1 MAIKVKVATTPKE
14 LNDVYRLRYKV
25 YVESEGYFQ
34 NIAGDLIVDQFDAL
48 PQVANIIAYSGN
60 TPVGTIRANVD
71 SEIKLPSDELYDFT
85 HYREKITTEQQA
97 KDQPV
102 KFGSA
107 GMLAIAEPYR
117 NRRDVFRALF
127 KMCSDVAYSWK
138 VTHIISTV
146 NTKTAAMYTRLGFEP
161 LCDPIWKPEIGE
173 SVVPLANEFEPVYQ
187 WAFGA
192 FSDKSEILES
202 FSGCFQCLLV
212 SAGSEIFTQG
222 SDGYEA
228 YLISKGIVNISQSD
242 EQAHETLS
250 LATLS
255 RGDMFGELSLI
266 DDGLRSATA
275 TAVSNTEL
283 IVLDRQAFW
292 QKASQDSTY
301 LKGLL
306 KILTERLRD
315 VDQRAFIYAHGNIER
330 RLHFFINKVREQ
342 AQQSKSNQQQ
352 WVARITI
359 EEFCYMAS
367 APHEQAHEYLYDLQ
381 QQGLI
386 KLSTRNITFFSQN
399 EIKPS

>member
-34 NIAGDLIVDQFDAL
+34 DISGDLIVDQFDAL

-60 TPVGTIRANVD
+60 TPIGTIRANID
-71 SEIKLPSDELYDFT
+71 SEILLPSDELYDFSE
-85 HYREKITTEQQA
+85 YRKKITEQRQT
-97 KDQPV
+97 QNLPV

-117 NRRDVFRALF
+117 NRRDVFRAMF
-127 KMCSDVAYSWK
+127 KMCCDVAYAWK

-146 NTKTAAMYTRLGFEP
+146 NTKTAAMYNRLRFEP
-161 LCDPIWKPEIGE
+161 LCDPIWIPEIGE
-173 SVVPLANEFEPVYQ
+173 SIVPLANEFEPIYQ

-192 FSDKSEILES
+192 FGDKSELLES

-212 SAGSEIFTQG
+212 SAGSEIFAQG
-222 SDGYEA
+222 SDGHEA

-242 EQAHETLS
+242 ELSQETLS
-250 LATLS
+250 LATLC

-266 DDGLRSATA
+266 DDGVRSAAA

-283 IVLDRQAFW
+283 IVLDKKAFW
-292 QKASQDSTY
+292 QKADQDSTY

-306 KILTERLRD
+306 SILTQRLRD
-315 VDQRAFIYAHGNIER
+315 VDQRAFIYAHGNTER
-330 RLHFFINKVREQ
+330 RLNFFINKVREN
-342 AQQSKSNQQQ
+342 AQPSANKQQ

-367 APHEQAHEYLYDLQ
+367 VTHEQAQEYLQQLQ
-381 QQGLI
+381 EKNTL
-386 KLSTRNITFFSQN
+386 KLSARNITFFN
-399 EIKPS
+399 EDEIKPE

>member
-25 YVESEGYFQ
+25 YVESEGYFKD
-34 NIAGDLIVDQFDAL
+34 IAGDLIVDQFDAL

-71 SEIKLPSDELYDFT
+71 TEIKLPSDELYDFT
-85 HYREKITTEQQA
+85 QYREKTIAEQQA
-97 KDQPV
+97 KGKPV
-102 KFGSA
+102 KFASA

-117 NRRDVFRALF
+117 NRRDVFRAMF
-127 KMCSDVAYSWK
+127 KMCCDIAFSWQ

-146 NTKTAAMYTRLGFEP
+146 NIKTAAMYSRLRFEP
-161 LCDPIWKPEIGE
+161 LCDPIWVPEIGE
-173 SVVPLANEFEPVYQ
+173 SIVPLVNEFAPVYQ

-192 FSDKSEILES
+192 FSDKSELLES

-212 SAGSEIFTQG
+212 SAGSEIFAQG
-222 SDGYEA
+222 SDGHEA
-228 YLISKGIVNISQSD
+228 YLISRGIVNIAQSD
-242 EQAHETLS
+242 LQSHETLS

-266 DDGLRSATA
+266 DDGLRSASA

-283 IVLDRQAFW
+283 IVLDRDAFW
-292 QKASQDSTY
+292 RKASQDTVY

-306 KILTERLRD
+306 NILTKRLRD
-315 VDQRAFIYAHGNIER
+315 VDQRAFIYAHGNTDR
-330 RLHFFINKVREQ
+330 RLNFFINKVLEQ
-342 AQQSKSNQQQ
+342 AQQSSKNPQH
-352 WVARITI
+352 WIARITL

-367 APHEQAHEYLYDLQ
+367 APQQRTLEYLQDLEQAGRL
-381 QQGLI
+381 
-386 KLSTRNITFFSQN
+386 KLRTRDITFIGN
-399 EIKPS
+399 EAIQ

>member
-1 MAIKVKVATTPKE
+1 
-14 LNDVYRLRYKV
+14 
-25 YVESEGYFQ
+25 
-34 NIAGDLIVDQFDAL
+34 
-48 PQVANIIAYSGN
+48 
-60 TPVGTIRANVD
+60 
-71 SEIKLPSDELYDFT
+71 
-85 HYREKITTEQQA
+85 
-97 KDQPV
+97 
-102 KFGSA
+102 
-107 GMLAIAEPYR
+107 
-117 NRRDVFRALF
+117 
-127 KMCSDVAYSWK
+127 MCSDVAYSWK